1 MRIKKMHN
9 KLKTVL
15 NIDSTE
21 ARVEELYKILYNSYT
36 RNGVSGIIVKVTQ
49 DKTLQ
54 NLEKYF
60 ECSII
65 LHEDLVYSFESDS
78 IRKVCTF
85 SELKLASEMLIEEL
99 SKKYHSFNYMVM
111 KDTDNYTIYQ
121 VFAHEDVDK
130 DAVLKQISKENSE
143 TLIEF
148 LKMLIQDLQDTDDL
162 DYQSDQYGMHIA
174 KVTGFF
180 DLHNF
185 SDSLQESVLNQVLQD
200 FESTDGKVFI
210 NTIEQHKLVI
220 QAKKDATARQHKN
233 IITLWKMF
241 LLLVVPAILIYHF
254 I

>member
-1 MRIKKMHN
+1 MNKK
-9 KLKTVL
+9 LETIL

-21 ARVEELYKILYNSYT
+21 TRVEELYKILYNSYT

-49 DKTLQ
+49 DKTIQ

-65 LHEDLVYSFESDS
+65 LHEEVVHTFESDS
-78 IRKVCTF
+78 IRKVCTL
-85 SELKLASEMLIEEL
+85 SELKLASEMLIREL

-111 KDTDNYTIYQ
+111 KDTDNYIIYQ
-121 VFAHEDVDK
+121 VFAYEDVDK

-143 TLIEF
+143 ILVES
-148 LKMLIQDLQDTDDL
+148 LKLLIQDLQDTDDL
-162 DYQSDQYGMHIA
+162 DYQSNQYGMRIA

-200 FESTDGKVFI
+200 FESTGGKVFI
-210 NTIEQHKLVI
+210 NTIEQHKLLI
-220 QAKKDATARQHKN
+220 QAKKDATAQQHKN

-241 LLLVVPAILIYHF
+241 LLLVIPAILIYHF

>member
-1 MRIKKMHN
+1 
-9 KLKTVL
+9 
-15 NIDSTE
+15 
-21 ARVEELYKILYNSYT
+21 
-36 RNGVSGIIVKVTQ
+36 
-49 DKTLQ
+49 
-54 NLEKYF
+54 
-60 ECSII
+60 
-65 LHEDLVYSFESDS
+65 
-78 IRKVCTF
+78 
-85 SELKLASEMLIEEL
+85 MLIEEL

-143 TLIEF
+143 ILVES
-148 LKMLIQDLQDTDDL
+148 LKLLIQDLQDTDDL
-162 DYQSDQYGMHIA
+162 DYQSNQYGMRIA

-220 QAKKDATARQHKN
+220 QAKKDATAQQHKN

-241 LLLVVPAILIYHF
+241 LLLVIPAILIYHF